1 MYQILNIN
9 GIASR
14 CFDGLTDADLFYAQ
28 ENQRLD
34 KSFPSTSIE
43 GFIALQPALNRVY
56 S

>member
-1 MYQILNIN
+1 MYQILNFN
-9 GIASR
+9 GAASR
-14 CFDGLTDADLFYAQ
+14 YFDGLIGADLLYAP